1 MIMENGSKI
10 ENNDYDEYALIGNV
24 CLYGVYEFDETL
36 VYIVPIYFYLLIKF
50 NYLKYKNQL
59 IYRYNTLH
67 NVNDKLYK

>member
-10 ENNDYDEYALIGNV
+10 ENNDYDEYAPIGNV
-24 CLYGVYEFDETL
+24 RLYGVYEFDETL

-59 IYRYNTLH
+59 IDIYKTLH
-67 NVNDKLYK
+67 SVNDKL